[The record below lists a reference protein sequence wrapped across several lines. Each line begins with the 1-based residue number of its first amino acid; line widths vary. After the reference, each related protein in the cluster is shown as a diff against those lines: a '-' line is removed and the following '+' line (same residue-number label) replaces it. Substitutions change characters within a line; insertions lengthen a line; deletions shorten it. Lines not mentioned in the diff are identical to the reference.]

1 MKSAAGAFAN
11 LQSMNLL
18 PIRCPLIQAP
28 MAGVQDARLAT
39 AVGQAG
45 GLGSLPAAMLSPEAL
60 AHQLQQLQG
69 AALPCNVNFFT
80 HTPPAADEAQ
90 QARWLAALAPYYA
103 ELGLQPATMPG
114 AASRQP
120 FGPAMAEV
128 LETFKPAVVSF
139 HFGLPAPGL
148 LARVK
153 RLGALVLSSAT
164 TLEEGLWLQQHGADA
179 VIAQGLEAGGHR
191 GHFLSRDIA
200 QQTDTLSLVGQLAG
214 ALSVPVIAA
223 GGIATAGD
231 VRAALDRG
239 ASAVQVG
246 TAFLLCTEAQTSAL
260 HRARLKDISAPT
272 ELTNL
277 FSGGLARSLVNRVMR
292 ELGPA
297 SEAAPPFPLATA
309 AITALRAAAEAL
321 GRDDFS
327 PLWSGTKRS
336 GCREVPA
343 AEVVQAL
350 SAGWAGQAG

>member
-1 MKSAAGAFAN
+1 MTAAAAAFAN
-11 LQSMNLL
+11 LQPMHFL
-18 PIRCPLIQAP
+18 PTRCPLIQAP
-28 MAGVQDARLAT
+28 MAGVQDARLAM

-45 GLGSLPAAMLSPEAL
+45 GLGSLPAALLSPEAL
-60 AHQLQQLQG
+60 AQQLQALEG
-69 AALPCNVNFFT
+69 SGLPCNVNFFT
-80 HTPPAADEAQ
+80 HTPPAADAAQ
-90 QARWLAALAPYYA
+90 QSRWLAALAPYYA
-103 ELGLQPATMPG
+103 ELGLQPGTTPS

-128 LETFKPAVVSF
+128 LEAFRPAVVSF
-139 HFGLPAPGL
+139 HFGLPEPGL

-191 GHFLSRDIA
+191 GHFLSRDIVR
-200 QQTDTLSLVGQLAG
+200 QTDTLNLVGQLAG

-223 GGIATAGD
+223 GGIATASD
-231 VRAALDRG
+231 VRAALDHG

-246 TAFLLCTEAQTSAL
+246 TAFLLCPEAQTPAL
-260 HRARLKDISAPT
+260 HRAKLKDAAAPT

-309 AITALRAAAEAL
+309 AIAPLRTQAEAL
-321 GRDDFS
+321 GRDDFT
-327 PLWSGTKRS
+327 PLWSGTKHRS
-336 GCREVPA
+336 SREVPA
-343 AEVVQAL
+343 AEVVKAL
-350 SAGWAGQAG
+350 SAGWASQAG